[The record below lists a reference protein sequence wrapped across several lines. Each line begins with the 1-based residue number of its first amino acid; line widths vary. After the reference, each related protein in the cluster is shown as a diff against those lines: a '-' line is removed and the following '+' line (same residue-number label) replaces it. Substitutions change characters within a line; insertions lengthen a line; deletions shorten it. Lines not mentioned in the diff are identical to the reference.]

1 MVLSSYPALTVLA
14 ALPSVMALQAASK
27 PQIKANAESC
37 KIDYGESSIYLRKSS
52 DDYLIRWEATE
63 PRDMSAYFWINDDDT
78 MAVRFTDSD
87 RARKDNGPSV
97 DMQEKYARV
106 YPFAP
111 LINTIKQAFRSGMSK
126 GGCAKLANTI
136 KATPPEEYKDADN
149 WMGEFFVERMAE
161 ALELCG
167 PYPKPQRFGD
177 ISEKTK
183 FITVQLPRNADGLL
197 ASPSTFT
204 APPGCSPDVRILVEN
219 YCVSGTFDVKSTVN
233 LNINLNVFDVEIPNK
248 KVVVGL
254 QTTLDEGDATTI
266 TGSTGGCATILKE
279 TLVVTACTSGGG
291 KGKYDSA
298 LSAYVSDIGL
308 SGHLKLDLGTEST
321 TEHDFALP
329 GYVYA
334 GDDFDMGMVASAFNS
349 SGDPKVSGINAT
361 FLTIM
366 DTLNASLFDWRVYTG
381 LTVDIW
387 DYPQPVLHREVDF
400 INTVIHLV

>member
-1 MVLSSYPALTVLA
+1 MT
-14 ALPSVMALQAASK
+14 
-27 PQIKANAESC
+27 
-37 KIDYGESSIYLRKSS
+37 
-52 DDYLIRWEATE
+52 
-63 PRDMSAYFWINDDDT
+63 
-78 MAVRFTDSD
+78 AVRLSYC
-87 RARKDNGPSV
+87 AV
-97 DMQEKYARV
+97 ALLV
-106 YPFAP
+106 LP
-111 LINTIKQAFRSGMSK
+111 LFQ
-126 GGCAKLANTI
+126 
-136 KATPPEEYKDADN
+136 
-149 WMGEFFVERMAE
+149 
-161 ALELCG
+161 CG

-204 APPGCSPDVRILVEN
+204 APPGCSPDVRVLVEN
-219 YCVSGTFDVKSTVN
+219 YCVSGTFAVKTTVN

-291 KGKYDSA
+291 KGRYDSA

-321 TEHDFALP
+321 TEHDFGLP

-387 DYPQPVLHREVDF
+387 DYPQPIPQHAHTMHMRASSILGQP
-400 INTVIHLV
+400 NG